1 MNLNSIK
8 LFLSKNS
15 PTILTGVSILGVMST
30 IYMASQDTIKA
41 QEILKKMQPRDRKE
55 QIRTTWKC
63 YIPTAVSA
71 ATTVACI
78 LGSHY
83 CSTRQKEALASA
95 YLLSQTTLQEYQKKV
110 IERIGVN
117 KERAIHEEVVK
128 EISDRQSPVV
138 AYSQGV
144 ADVIDT
150 GHGATLFYDVPGDRY
165 FKSDINYL
173 KTQVNDLNREVR
185 TEMYFDWN
193 EIMYRWG
200 LPAMRF
206 GEDRIFT
213 NEHPFNPD
221 FVPEIMEN
229 GQTRIIIS
237 YDLIPRSAY
246 FAR

>member
-117 KERAIHEEVVK
+117 KERSIHEDVVK

-193 EIMYRWG
+193 ELSYRWG
-200 LPAMRF
+200 LPYKKY
-206 GEDRIFT
+206 GSELIFDI
-213 NEHPFNPD
+213 ERPLEVRY
-221 FVPEIMEN
+221 VPELMDN
-229 GQTRIIIS
+229 GQVRI
-237 YDLIPRSAY
+237 LIDYELYPKSS
-246 FAR
+246 